1 MPLYRSL
8 FVSGLFFVLTACSF
22 SKNKNTKEESPGSP
36 APPIVIQA
44 PETTKKIDTLF
55 DAIDKL
61 DGSAF
66 DKLLTPMNFQQVNSY
81 NSSGETPLYYA
92 VKLNRFIFVKK
103 LLEKGAMPLKLNS
116 DGVSGPLQIGHD
128 VNESI
133 GELLDKKVEE
143 LEAQLKQML
152 NAQRWVEAGEFAEK
166 TFQSKH
172 GFFQDMVVKSLDP
185 KKQSRDQLES
195 DYRWQFVMSELEGGF
210 LSNQSA
216 YLLYKMSAVWGDAQ
230 LATAVVEKKLAL
242 FESDQSFIF
251 ENLRLNTSESW
262 FLFTVSLSRSKNF
275 LMENW
280 YFHEGALRILNTNK
294 FSIEKIL
301 ELISSGI
308 SLKKGEN
315 YAVGSA
321 IIRGLASNRSFVSN
335 REATLKIIKEIK
347 AQEAGELFPESFVF
361 QTIEYYAGLAYLDA
375 STLAVFLKDLNY
387 FIGGTKSQISQV
399 QIYQEIVAKLN
410 VDSKEKLLVTYIGSL
425 EHLEKSLIEAA
436 VLGVNPHRKLLLKY
450 LPKSKVAG
458 ISALFFKKI
467 ESYTANLFEA
477 SEVDANINEI
487 KKVLAEVEFFSLRE
501 EKSFVTDMFC
511 LYLKYRYYIDN
522 EAAEKFSKFLYS
534 EMSSQFVK
542 ASIEKREDQE
552 ENIPR
557 YIGSEIK
564 RLARGMDR
572 TESRISLIL
581 SLGSKNIKEYMF
593 ASGETIYLD
602 RYFLEASTV
611 GLTDQLRAAEKMP
624 VSVGF
629 SSVLDLMNMGIEIG
643 RERKFRDVP
652 FGPQKKYTD
661 VYSYAQLESSPFFRA
676 VLRGALKKHRESI
689 ELTAEEY
696 FSIYFNTPIL
706 LDKFCW
712 GHRVKYPMDS
722 AFARG
727 RCLSAPDWEKIA
739 SHMGKAT
746 GVTRPIPNDSSVSE
760 GLFRNG
766 ILNSSVLKFW
776 LVKDSVPTEFAGLSP
791 EQQFE
796 YLNNSFNLKGNTDL
810 KSRFAS
816 IIQANLLYMQDL
828 SQNPGAKDV
837 EDLKW
842 RIPRYEKLLNA
853 FTHEDA
859 AK

>member
-375 STLAVFLKDLNY
+375 PTLAVFLADLNY
-387 FIGGTKSQISQV
+387 FSDGLLSPISQV
-399 QIYQEIVAKLN
+399 EVYDGLRKISKTDSRDKLMFTWIGSLNEFQDVFLKKIIHSSDNDSTSILRLLPRSIAPKVRPLFLDKLRGLLKNTSQSLKMKTAFKEKISNFYSEVNQWDLNANPEFVSDVFHVYLENADRNIDRTLFSPSDVLYEKYYEKFVEGLIPRDGDEREIFNYFKNEIENLKFWGEVRESRLPVLLSAFKSKGLSPLLKWHENIFLGYVPFDDDRADDRRDVRLDYGASLVFSALEIAAIPQGYFPYPRGLFGPGQKYQNVFEFLGITPEDVILSEQVSIKGKGSIRVGVSLEDYFDIFLNSPILEDIYCSRFSGQFSPRDGSYKCLIDKELIVDKRKLRQRLAPNLPPVSRPSERPLSPDFPKELRLKNFGFDEDDLKFLLVRVVAKNNIAKLN
-410 VDSKEKLLVTYIGSL
+410 TTLMFEYMNNALNLRNNKE
-425 EHLEKSLIEAA
+425 
-436 VLGVNPHRKLLLKY
+436 LLKRY
-450 LPKSKVAG
+450 VETVKNNIKFILKSKG
-458 ISALFFKKI
+458 LKETKF
-467 ESYTANLFEA
+467 
-477 SEVDANINEI
+477 
-487 KKVLAEVEFFSLRE
+487 RE
-501 EKSFVTDMFC
+501 
-511 LYLKYRYYIDN
+511 YID
-522 EAAEKFSKFLYS
+522 
-534 EMSSQFVK
+534 
-542 ASIEKREDQE
+542 
-552 ENIPR
+552 
-557 YIGSEIK
+557 
-564 RLARGMDR
+564 DR
-572 TESRISLIL
+572 HAYYGELLIL
-581 SLGSKNIKEYMF
+581 L
-593 ASGETIYLD
+593 
-602 RYFLEASTV
+602 
-611 GLTDQLRAAEKMP
+611 
-624 VSVGF
+624 
-629 SSVLDLMNMGIEIG
+629 
-643 RERKFRDVP
+643 
-652 FGPQKKYTD
+652 
-661 VYSYAQLESSPFFRA
+661 
-676 VLRGALKKHRESI
+676 
-689 ELTAEEY
+689 
-696 FSIYFNTPIL
+696 
-706 LDKFCW
+706 
-712 GHRVKYPMDS
+712 
-722 AFARG
+722 
-727 RCLSAPDWEKIA
+727 
-739 SHMGKAT
+739 
-746 GVTRPIPNDSSVSE
+746 
-760 GLFRNG
+760 
-766 ILNSSVLKFW
+766 
-776 LVKDSVPTEFAGLSP
+776 
-791 EQQFE
+791 
-796 YLNNSFNLKGNTDL
+796 
-810 KSRFAS
+810 
-816 IIQANLLYMQDL
+816 
-828 SQNPGAKDV
+828 
-837 EDLKW
+837 
-842 RIPRYEKLLNA
+842 
-853 FTHEDA
+853 EDA